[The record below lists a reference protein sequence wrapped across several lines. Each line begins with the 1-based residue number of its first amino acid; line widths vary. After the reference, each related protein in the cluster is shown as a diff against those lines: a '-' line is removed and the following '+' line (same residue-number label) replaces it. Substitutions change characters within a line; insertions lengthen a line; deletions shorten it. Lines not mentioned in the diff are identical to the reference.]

1 MTTKDLHLAFH
12 KDIGKYPP
20 MLKDDKIIGR
30 ASKEEYIS
38 WLEQKLCE
46 TSVTMSGRKDI
57 LVTTTKDQSK

>member
-12 KDIGKYPP
+12 KETVMLPPALTDEDIV
-20 MLKDDKIIGR
+20 GR
-30 ASKEEYIS
+30 ADRNEYID